1 MDDYIADIIIEE
13 STSYFCEDLL
23 EHESF
28 ANLNSIAQDMRMW
41 LKDIQALNKDFK
53 SLRTI
58 AKNLEKQTQ
67 DVSRLNVFPETK
79 VKLLKKINSCIEKE
93 VQDNYDAEEILQRG
107 YYLIHSFREV
117 LTGQEI
123 KYKVLFNR
131 KQGTQDLA
139 ELSLN
144 LDEVLSLAK
153 ITKNSAEKDFSLYIN
168 AASARLAE
176 NKKIGTL
183 NEIDEHQYKLFY
195 GIQQV
200 WESPPQVR
208 GFKSLG
214 TTPNKG
220 RIYEVYTKYKNQFSL
235 PFGKS
240 ERSRIY
246 WSLRKAVGENVPG
259 WAQGDYGLQQL
270 KTVIDNSTA
279 SLMSFNQAENIIRET
294 LNALENSRKD
304 KTKITNLIKIYTTQG
319 IKRGK
324 LKDIDKDVRDKA
336 LDYINEN
343 FLKFLTK

>member
-1 MDDYIADIIIEE
+1 MDDYVADIIIEE
-13 STSYFCEDLL
+13 SASYFSEDLL

-28 ANLNSIAQDMRMW
+28 ASLNSIAQDMQMW
-41 LKDIQALNKDFK
+41 LKDIQTLNKDFK
-53 SLRTI
+53 SLRDI
-58 AKNLEKQTQ
+58 SESLEKQIQGISGQNT
-67 DVSRLNVFPETK
+67 LPETK
-79 VKLLKKINSCIEKE
+79 AKLIKKINDCTRKEK
-93 VQDNYDAEEILQRG
+93 QDTYNAKEILQRG

-144 LDEVLSLAK
+144 LDEILSLAK
-153 ITKNSAEKDFSLYIN
+153 ITKNNAEKDFSLYIN
-168 AASARLAE
+168 AASARFAE
-176 NKKIGTL
+176 SQKIGTL
-183 NEIDEHQYKLFY
+183 SEIDEHQYKIFY

-200 WESPPQVR
+200 WENPPRVR
-208 GFKSLG
+208 GFESLG

-220 RIYEVYTKYKNQFSL
+220 RIYEVYMKYKNQFSL
-235 PFGKS
+235 PFGKG

-259 WAQGDYGLQQL
+259 WVQGDYGLQQL
-270 KTVIDNSTA
+270 KTVIDSSTA
-279 SLMSFNQAENIIRET
+279 SLMSFSQAENIIRET

-324 LKDIDKDVRDKA
+324 LKDIDKDVRDEA
-336 LDYINEN
+336 LDYVNEN